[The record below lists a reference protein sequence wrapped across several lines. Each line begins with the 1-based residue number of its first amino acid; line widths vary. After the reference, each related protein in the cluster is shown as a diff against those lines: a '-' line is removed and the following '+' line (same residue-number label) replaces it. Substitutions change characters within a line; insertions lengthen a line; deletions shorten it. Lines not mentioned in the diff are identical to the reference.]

1 MYYTYILYSETLKKF
16 YTGQTESL
24 ERRLL
29 EHNHGKT
36 EFMKT
41 GIPWIIVFS
50 KSFQS
55 RGEANAKGSAMGK
68 CEEIRNINTYLE
80 QIRSR

>member
-29 EHNHGKT
+29 EHNLGKT
-36 EFMKT
+36 AFMKT
-41 GIPWIIVFS
+41 GIPWIMVFS

-55 RGEANAKGSAMGK
+55 RGDAMNLEKKIKKRGAQRFLK
-68 CEEIRNINTYLE
+68 EIGIDFE
-80 QIRSR
+80 